1 MGLFKTSLEVKT
13 QLESFRRATGIRPN
27 IWARAALGYS
37 LSLESNPDENNYDSN
52 GQEFNREVFYGK
64 DEPIFMA
71 LLRQRHGVINESEIN
86 RLIKLHVERGIR
98 QLWKEFER
106 VGKRGDEFIVSL
118 LETIGK
124 SVTSE
129 VEGDSSRESVF
140 ESADF
145 NITIE
150 IGADSKTGHPLSYIM
165 NAPGL
170 SPHIAIMGRTRS
182 GKTRTGLNI
191 LEKIDDLSKRSVPFL
206 IFDYAK
212 GDIAG
217 NKDFLKAIDAVVMK
231 LPKGKIPIAPLALSS
246 YDDEKIKLA
255 ARRFVDTIKSVVRL
269 GPKQSDACLRIV
281 KEAYNRAGGN
291 APDIEDVL
299 SIAEEIYEEEE
310 RQPDSLLVTL
320 RDFADFP
327 IFRSAKHG
335 EDHNFFKK
343 SHVIDLSS
351 LPEGLRK
358 ICVFLILD
366 RLYAEIMERQNA
378 PIDSKG
384 FRQMRLIIAVDEAH
398 NYLPC
403 KQPTLEKFV
412 RESASKG
419 VCIMLMSQSPDDF
432 DQPKYN
438 FAKEMGLVLVFS
450 CFVQRPKM
458 LEALLGGN
466 IDPQIMSQLS
476 PGVAKT
482 RLPNSLRPIDI
493 RTWSP

>member
-1 MGLFKTSLEVKT
+1 MGLFKTSLETKT
-13 QLESFRRATGIRPN
+13 QLESFRRATGVRPN

-37 LSLESNPDENNYDSN
+37 LSFESYPDDKDFDSN
-52 GQEFNREVFYGK
+52 GQEFTREVFFGK
-64 DEPIFMA
+64 DEEVFLA
-71 LLRQRHGVINESEIN
+71 LIRQRHGVINETEIN
-86 RLIKLHVERGIR
+86 RLIKMHVERGIR
-98 QLWKEFER
+98 NLWSEFER
-106 VGKRGDEFIVSL
+106 VGKRGDEFIISL
-118 LETIGK
+118 LENISK
-124 SVTSE
+124 SNS
-129 VEGDSSRESVF
+129 GDSEGEARKDKIHEG
-140 ESADF
+140 ADF
-145 NITIE
+145 SINIE
-150 IGADSKTGHPLSYIM
+150 IGNDPRTNNSFTFVLNG
-165 NAPGL
+165 PGL

-182 GKTRTGLNI
+182 GKTRTGLSI
-191 LEKIDDLSKRSVPFL
+191 LEKINDVSRQSIPFL

-217 NKDFLKAIDAVVMK
+217 NAEFVKAAEATVIK
-231 LPKGKIPIAPLALSS
+231 LPSSKIPMAPLALST

-281 KEAYNRAGGN
+281 KEAYNRAEGT
-291 APDIEDVL
+291 APDMESVL
-299 SIAEEIYEEEE
+299 ATAEEIYSDEGKD
-310 RQPDSLLVTL
+310 PDSLLVTL

-327 IFRSAKHG
+327 IFQPAGYRK
-335 EDHNFFKK
+335 DHDFFTK
-343 SHVIDLSS
+343 SHIIDLST

-378 PIDSKG
+378 PLDSKG
-384 FRQMRLIIAVDEAH
+384 YRQMRLVIAIDEAH

-419 VCIMLMSQSPDDF
+419 VSIMLMSQSPDDF

-438 FAKEMGLVLVFS
+438 FTKEMGLVIVFS
-450 CFVQRPKM
+450 CFVQKPKM

-466 IDPQIMSQLS
+466 IDPQHMSQLP
-476 PGVAKT
+476 PGIAKT
-482 RLPNSLRPIDI
+482 RLPNSSRPVDI
-493 RTWSP
+493 RTWMP